1 MDVGRPNRCPK
12 QHELVRQRVHWK
24 HEQGPEVRDGLQD
37 PVQGVEGEPSKRG
50 ERVLLVVLVVDVMQL
65 VVTQPEI
72 VKQPV
77 VPVDPKLHEEHV
89 EEEGREVGRV
99 AVLVHPDVRQSPPA
113 LHDVLAQRRQE
124 AVHRQGP
131 EAHLHLLRHVTELWR
146 VRLGEEGVAVDA
158 VDVVRPGHPETQVDQ
173 VGEHEAPEPGPRHQG
188 PRVQLDRLLQALGK
202 EAERQPVLPLGLL
215 LQQVPLQ
222 APVVHLGEIVHAL
235 PHVLLLP
242 VPQPV
247 CQGHAHLGRIRAP
260 PRRAR
265 PRLEVPQLP
274 LPRPVPVDHH
284 LSDDEARQGETQ
296 RLARRRPDRFLRH
309 LLPTREF
316 PTHNPRN
323 ATQTHTKT
331 SSSQV
336 LTRSPSRPPKTP
348 HESPNLR
355 HHTRARARATQSLN
369 L

>member
-1 MDVGRPNRCPK
+1 MVFIYEAGRPHDPSFNFVFSVLSCLLFSFPREEDAFWVLEGSEEPIHVGEELSVVVPVGGVVDCVVTGSHDGWTLHLNAVVNVRRPDRRREE
-12 QHELVRQRVHWK
+12 HHLVRQRVHRD
-24 HEQGPEVRDGLQD
+24 HEERPKVRHGLQNS
-37 PVQGVEGEPSKRG
+37 VQRMKGQACKWRQS
-50 ERVLLVVLVVDVMQL
+50 VLLVVLVVDVMQL

-215 LQQVPLQ
+215 LQQVLLERL
-222 APVVHLGEIVHAL
+222 VVQCAVVEL
-235 PHVLLLP
+235 
-242 VPQPV
+242 
-247 CQGHAHLGRIRAP
+247 
-260 PRRAR
+260 
-265 PRLEVPQLP
+265 
-274 LPRPVPVDHH
+274 
-284 LSDDEARQGETQ
+284 
-296 RLARRRPDRFLRH
+296 
-309 LLPTREF
+309 
-316 PTHNPRN
+316 
-323 ATQTHTKT
+323 
-331 SSSQV
+331 
-336 LTRSPSRPPKTP
+336 
-348 HESPNLR
+348 
-355 HHTRARARATQSLN
+355 
-369 L
+369 